1 MLDKK
6 SKLIACYGK
15 GDIVLNIHTENDYYP
30 CDIEFR
36 VSKCIDLSLRERVER
51 LMNGITDVWVLSNG
65 KRKNGEEYNELY
77 IPDIEDAIN
86 TLGKLFRIPHLWDII
101 QWIKQDG
108 SCHNILCL
116 LCSDEPN
123 LGDCPFLRN
132 RKLSKKEAQYIC
144 DAFRVAYG
152 AY

>member
-15 GDIVLNIHTENDYYP
+15 GDMVLNIHTENDYYP

-36 VSKCIDLSLRERVER
+36 VSKCADLSLRERVDR
-51 LMNGITDVWVLSNG
+51 LMNGMTDVWVLTHEGQN
-65 KRKNGEEYNELY
+65 NVLY

-116 LCSDEPN
+116 LCSDESN